1 MQKWATS
8 EENHVDERNAF
19 EAPQTSAIISHDNF
33 ILVDNERKTAVQKAE
48 ALESNLNFCNT
59 NLLDSMKELNVIKSD
74 KKSLEMKHMK
84 VLENIKVLKQEKDAI
99 ESDKKVMSVSIKLTR
114 SRH

>member
-1 MQKWATS
+1 
-8 EENHVDERNAF
+8 
-19 EAPQTSAIISHDNF
+19 
-33 ILVDNERKTAVQKAE
+33 
-48 ALESNLNFCNT
+48 
-59 NLLDSMKELNVIKSD
+59 MKELNVIQSD

-84 VLENIKVLKQEKDAI
+84 VCENIKVLKQEKDAI